1 MRRRKMDAM
10 CGKKNGL
17 MEPFR
22 DAKALPDTLRLRE
35 TWSYSHI
42 MHKAA
47 PSWRYIVAA
56 GAFVYSIYR
65 NNQSHEQYAKIY
77 RLYENSG
84 AYMRTY
90 KNTFVVNYWSFR
102 INFCYIPRNLLLF
115 DQVNVQL
122 LRYVAIASTAINDI
136 YHCDVYCDVWIW
148 LYVYI
153 VL

>member
-1 MRRRKMDAM
+1 MRKLCRIRYVYEKRGATRIS
-10 CGKKNGL
+10 CIKLHRVGVISWL
-17 MEPFR
+17 M
-22 DAKALPDTLRLRE
+22 
-35 TWSYSHI
+35 
-42 MHKAA
+42 
-47 PSWRYIVAA
+47 AA

-65 NNQSHEQYAKIY
+65 NNQSHEQYAEIY